1 MTFDSITTTLFEMW
15 LAGTAK
21 NELQTVCLLGAPGIG
36 KTSSARELA
45 VQMTEHRRK
54 SDPSAKAALVSS
66 SARQDREAMRSA

>member
-45 VQMTEHRRK
+45 VQMTEHRRLV
-54 SDPSAKAALVSS
+54 AA
-66 SARQDREAMRSA
+66 ARADFEHAAHAPLDAFT